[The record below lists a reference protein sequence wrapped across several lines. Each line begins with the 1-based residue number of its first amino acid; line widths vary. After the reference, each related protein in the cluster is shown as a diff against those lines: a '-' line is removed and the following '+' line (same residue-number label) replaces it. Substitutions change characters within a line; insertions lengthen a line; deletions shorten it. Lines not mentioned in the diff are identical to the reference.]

1 MSEFHFL
8 RPWWLLA
15 FVVFILLAPWL
26 WRQLQQTS
34 GWHKAIA
41 SHLQPQ
47 VLGAA
52 KGRQRRSSFALLS
65 IAWVITTLSLAGPA
79 WEKSDIPLEQT
90 ERGVVVVM
98 DMSMSTRAADVNPDR
113 LTRLRFKAT
122 DLINQL
128 DAAQI
133 GVVAYAGDAFTITPL
148 TSDRNNILSMLPS
161 LSPEVMPV
169 AGNQPL
175 LAMEQAHQMLQS
187 SGIDEGEIYWF
198 SAGMRSDDYQE
209 LRRFVARHPH
219 RLSALIAGSDERTPI
234 RQENDDML
242 RDAQGRLVM
251 AQLNSDFFHRLT
263 RQSGGRLSQLTA
275 DNDDVEQLLAQ
286 GPAAERMGQSESLE
300 TSEQWLDAGPYL
312 ALLLLPL
319 VVWVSRRGVIWCL
332 LPVAFMTPL
341 TPVEASQNT
350 WLTAQQRAQT
360 LYDEGDYAAAA
371 ELFED
376 PMRRGNAHYRAG
388 NYDAAVEAYAA
399 NDSAESWFNR
409 GNSYA
414 RNGELEEASAAFAE
428 ALERRPQW
436 PQAEQNKQT
445 IDELIEQQSEQQNEQ
460 NGESQQED
468 SEQSDESD
476 GERSDQ
482 QQATSDASPQSDSE
496 ESATQDSEPDT
507 EPTPPEPADSDPS
520 DASEQTQAGTGNE
533 DTPPLS
539 EDEEAAAAQ
548 LMREDLSDEERE
560 ELEQLLRRIPNDP
573 ALLLRNRL
581 RLEAERRRHG
591 QPPRGAQRQW

>member
-15 FVVFILLAPWL
+15 LVVLCLLAPWL

-34 GWHKAIA
+34 GWQKAIA

-52 KGRQRRSSFALLS
+52 KANQQRSSFALLS
-65 IAWVITTLSLAGPA
+65 IAWVITTLALAGPA

-128 DAAQI
+128 EAAQI

-198 SAGMRSDDYQE
+198 SAGMRSEDYQE

-234 RQENDDML
+234 RQENGDML

-263 RQSGGRLSQLTA
+263 RQSGGRVSQLTA
-275 DNDDVEQLLAQ
+275 DNDDIERLLAQ

-300 TSEQWLDAGPYL
+300 TSEQWLDTGPYL

-319 VVWVSRRGVIWCL
+319 ALWVSRRGVIWCM
-332 LPVAFMTPL
+332 LPFAFMAPL
-341 TPVEASQNT
+341 TPVEASQSA
-350 WLTAQQRAQT
+350 WLTAQQRAQS
-360 LYDEGDYAAAA
+360 LYNEGDYAAAA

-399 NDSAESWFNR
+399 SDSAESWFNR

-414 RNGELEEASAAFAE
+414 HNGDLEEASAAFAE

-436 PQAEQNKQT
+436 TQAEQNKKT
-445 IDELIEQQSEQQNEQ
+445 IDELIEQQSAQENAQ
-460 NGESQQED
+460 NGESQEED
-468 SEQSDESD
+468 SEQRDDSETEAGEQQASSDAAPQGESD
-476 GERSDQ
+476 DAAEQDNESNAE
-482 QQATSDASPQSDSE
+482 QAPPQ
-496 ESATQDSEPDT
+496 
-507 EPTPPEPADSDPS
+507 PS
-520 DASEQTQAGTGNE
+520 DAEPGDSSDQSPASPDSG

-539 EDEEAAAAQ
+539 DDEQAAAAAE
-548 LMREDLSDEERE
+548 LMRDDLTDEERQ

-591 QPPRGAQRQW
+591 QPPKGAQRQW